1 MSQSCKPMCGP
12 SGPNVGPES
21 PLSAGGRGASG
32 RWLEAEYVVLVR
44 RMARLQCLFDELLSD
59 HDRKVSEL
67 EAEIV
72 RLRGRLV
79 MARTQTLWGF
89 GAVAALPERV
99 PLLSRAPL
107 PLPWASMPHA
117 AQVLCQVA
125 CVGHAHYWLQEGGDC
140 ARSGERCE
148 GAVGDGIVGGTPS
161 KA

>member
-1 MSQSCKPMCGP
+1 MSQSCKPICGA
-12 SGPNVGPES
+12 SGPNVAPEQ
-21 PLSAGGRGASG
+21 PLLVGWRGASG
-32 RWLEAEYVVLVR
+32 RWLDAEHLVLVR

-59 HDRKVSEL
+59 HDRKVYEL

-79 MARTQTLWGF
+79 LARTQTLWGF

-99 PLLSRAPL
+99 PFLTREPL
-107 PLPWASMPHA
+107 PLPLGSMPHA

-125 CVGHAHYWLQEGGDC
+125 CVGHAHYWLQEEGDC

-148 GAVGDGIVGGTPS
+148 GVGEGILGGTPP

>member
-1 MSQSCKPMCGP
+1 MSQSCKPVCGA
-12 SGPNVGPES
+12 SGPDVAPES
-21 PLSAGGRGASG
+21 PLLAGGRGVSG
-32 RWLEAEYVVLVR
+32 RWLEAEHVVLVR

-79 MARTQTLWGF
+79 AARTQTLWGL
-89 GAVAALPERV
+89 GAMAALPERV
-99 PLLSRAPL
+99 PLLTRAPL
-107 PLPWASMPHA
+107 PLPWSSMPHA

-148 GAVGDGIVGGTPS
+148 GVGEGILGGTPP

>member
-1 MSQSCKPMCGP
+1 MSQSCKPKC
-12 SGPNVGPES
+12 SASCTTVAPEP
-21 PLSAGGRGASG
+21 PLLVGGRGAPA
-32 RWLEAEYVVLVR
+32 RWLEAEHVVLVR
-44 RMARLQCLFDELLSD
+44 RMARLQCLFDELLSE

-79 MARTQTLWGF
+79 VARTQTLWGF

-99 PLLSRAPL
+99 PPVSRAPL

-140 ARSGERCE
+140 ARSGDRCD
-148 GAVGDGIVGGTPS
+148 GAVGDSFVGGTPS